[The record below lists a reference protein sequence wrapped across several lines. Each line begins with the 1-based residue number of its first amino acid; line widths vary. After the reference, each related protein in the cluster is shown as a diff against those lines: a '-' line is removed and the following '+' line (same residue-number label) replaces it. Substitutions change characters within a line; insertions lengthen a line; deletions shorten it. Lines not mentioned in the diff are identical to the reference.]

1 MKIDKNAPHKMRPL
15 NVTQECQTIRWQRGK
30 CAFKYILAFV
40 LLLITCQCISNAQEA
55 SLTGV
60 VADPSGAALGK
71 ASVTVTEQNTGFN
84 RKTQTTSSGQY
95 DLSGLPV
102 GHYTVRVS
110 QSGFEN
116 VERQGVELFIG
127 SVTRL
132 DFQLKVGQASDTVVV
147 TADAPLLDASTPEA
161 ATEITGQQYN
171 ELPLIQQGR
180 IRSPAAFIFLA
191 PGVQGNISTS
201 GLENTAATNQF
212 VVNGS
217 QMQVS
222 EFYLDGAEF
231 GQMRTVGSLN
241 ESAPPVDAVREFR
254 VTTTMLPAEYGHS
267 GPAAGLFSIRSGTNR
282 LHGSIYEYFRNN
294 YLDGQPWG
302 AVSQVYTRQNE
313 FGATIGG
320 PILIPRLYDG
330 RGKTFFFFSYGGSRK
345 SGADSIQ
352 NLRVPTPAEA
362 SGVFDPTTLFKIYDP
377 ATTVLNKAGTGF
389 VRTQFPNNTIPTN
402 RVDPVAANIVKLL
415 PTPNLPASAGTND
428 YQAFKGERLLDPD
441 AFTFKIDHQLTAS
454 QHLDGTFVHTHV
466 PRDKIGTGL
475 PGILSSDSHQLTA
488 GTTIRVSHNWEFG
501 PNRLNSLVFGF
512 NRFANTETPP
522 LGDFGLGG
530 LPSTALPF
538 FSFTQSY
545 PDIANNGHFADFEN
559 NYQIKDVFS
568 WTVRNHNLRFGGEIR
583 NIQFNDTGIDP
594 AFTTIKI
601 SDLETQ
607 NPASPSKTGDAFA
620 SFLLGQADSANTGA
634 PYEIGTRYKYAGIF
648 AQDDWKLTR
657 RLTLNIGM
665 RWEFQTFPTENQDHM
680 SILSLTTPNPGAG
693 NLPGA
698 LIFAGSGPGR
708 SGLHSFAPNDYSA
721 VGPRFGFAFE
731 ASQTTVLRG
740 GYGIYYSDTGQGTAV
755 GISSIGFS
763 EQATISSPD
772 SGLHPAFVLAGGFP
786 QIPSLQ
792 PVISPTLLN
801 PVGSTVQGA
810 SYLDNNAD
818 VMPRIQEW
826 TAGVQQSL
834 GKQWMAEL
842 NYIGS
847 HGTRLYD
854 PNFENINQVNPQYL
868 SLGSLLT
875 VPATSAQAKAAGIVV
890 PYVGFTG
897 TVAQALRPYPQYG
910 TLTSQAGK
918 QAYNI
923 FHSLQTALQKRYS
936 YGLTLGANYTWAK
949 NLGVSSPAAYAAAPD
964 NVLQNS
970 FNPKADYS
978 VLPIDVAQAVVL
990 HYIYELPVGE
1000 GKRWLNDNGFRSK
1013 LVGGWKLSGVHRYQS
1028 GYPIPI
1034 SAKNGLTIGNR
1045 VLRPN
1050 KVPGVDASTHVSAN
1064 SFTPLN
1070 GKRFL
1075 NPAAFTD
1082 PAPFSFGNAAPT
1094 YDDARNP
1101 SVYDEDLSV
1110 VKTTRLSEKVN
1121 WNLYLQGFNVLNRH
1135 RWTSI
1140 DGNIDDAGFGQGTV
1154 PSSPRFVQLGTRFE
1168 F

>member
-1 MKIDKNAPHKMRPL
+1 MQIFQLLSYPRSRPKS
-15 NVTQECQTIRWQRGK
+15 VG
-30 CAFKYILAFV
+30 
-40 LLLITCQCISNAQEA
+40 A
-55 SLTGV
+55 SLRRFMMITSLVFVFGIASTCRAQNAALNGV
-60 VADPSGAALGK
+60 IVDQSGAAIPGVSV
-71 ASVTVTEQNTGFN
+71 SVTEDSTGLH
-84 RKTQTTSSGQY
+84 REVRTGKTGAYSVPE
-95 DLSGLPV
+95 LPP
-102 GHYTVRVS
+102 GKYSLRAS
-110 QSGFEN
+110 QQGFETT
-116 VERQGVELFIG
+116 ERRGVELFVG
-127 SVTRL
+127 AVTRL
-132 DFQLKVGQASDTVVV
+132 DFRLKLGQASDTVVV
-147 TADAPLLDASTPEA
+147 TADAPLLDATTPEA
-161 ATEITGQQYN
+161 ATEITGQQFN
-171 ELPLIQQGR
+171 ELPLVQQGR

-191 PGVQGNISTS
+191 PGIQGNISTS
-201 GLENTAATNQF
+201 GLENTSATNQF

-222 EFYLDGAEF
+222 EFYLDGAAF

-267 GPAAGLFSIRSGTNR
+267 GPAAGLFSIRSGTNK

-302 AVSQVYTRQNE
+302 AISKVYTRQNE

-320 PILIPRLYDG
+320 PVRIPRLYDG
-330 RGKTFFFFSYGGSRK
+330 RDKTFFFFSYGGSRK

-352 NLRVPTPAEA
+352 NLRLPTLAEQQGNF
-362 SGVFDPTTLFKIYDP
+362 SSSSLFSIYDP
-377 ATTVLNKAGTGF
+377 STTTLNAAGTGYT
-389 VRTQFPNNTIPTN
+389 RTQFNYNGQTN
-402 RVDPVAANIVKLL
+402 VIDPARIDPIAANIVKLL
-415 PTPNLPASAGTND
+415 PTPNLPPSAGTND

-454 QHLDGTFVHTHV
+454 QHVDGTFVHTHI
-466 PRDKIGTGL
+466 PRDKVGTGL
-475 PGILSSDSHQLTA
+475 PGILSSDSYQLTA
-488 GTTIRVSHNWEFG
+488 GTTIRVSHDWALG
-501 PNRLNSLVFGF
+501 PNLLNALVLGF

-522 LGDFGLGG
+522 NGDFGLSG
-530 LPSTALPF
+530 LPSKALPYF
-538 FSFTQSY
+538 AFTQSY
-545 PDIANNGHFADFEN
+545 PDIANNGHFDDFEN
-559 NYQIKDVFS
+559 NYQIKNVFN
-568 WTVRNHNLRFGGEIR
+568 WGVRNHNLRFGGEIR
-583 NIQFNDTGIDP
+583 NIQFNDTAIDP
-594 AFTTIKI
+594 AFTTISI

-607 NPASPSKTGDAFA
+607 NPTSPSKTGDAFA
-620 SFLLGQADSANTGA
+620 SFLLGQVNSANAGA

-657 RLTLNIGM
+657 RLTVNVGM
-665 RWEFQTFPTENQDHM
+665 RWEFQTFPTENHDHM

-708 SGLHSFAPNDYSA
+708 SGLHSFAPNNYSA
-721 VGPRFGFAFE
+721 VGPRFGFAFQ
-731 ASQTTVLRG
+731 ATPTTVLRG

-755 GISSIGFS
+755 AISSVGFA
-763 EQATISSPD
+763 EQASISSPD
-772 SGLHPAFVLAGGFP
+772 SGLHPAFVLADGFP

-801 PVGSTVQGA
+801 PTGNTVQGA
-810 SYLDNNAD
+810 TYLDSNAD

-826 TAGVQQSL
+826 TAGIQQSL
-834 GKQWMAEL
+834 GKQWMLEAD
-842 NYIGS
+842 YIGN

-854 PNFENINQVNPQYL
+854 PNFQNINQVNPQYL
-868 SLGSLLT
+868 SLGSLLS
-875 VPATSAQAKAAGIVV
+875 VPATSAQAKAAGINI
-890 PYVGFTG
+890 PYPGFTG

-918 QAYNI
+918 HAYNI
-923 FHSLQTALQKRYS
+923 FHSLQAVVQKRYS
-936 YGLTLGANYTWAK
+936 YGLTMGANYTWSK

-970 FNPKADYS
+970 FNPKAEYS
-978 VLPIDVAQAVVL
+978 VLPIDVTNAVVL
-990 HYIYELPVGE
+990 HYIYELPFGE
-1000 GKRWLNDNGFRSK
+1000 GKRWLSEGAFRSK
-1013 LVGGWKLSGVHRYQS
+1013 LVGGWKLSGVQRYQS

-1034 SAKNGLTIGNR
+1034 VAKNGLTIGNR
-1045 VLRPN
+1045 ILRPN
-1050 KVPGVDASTHVSAN
+1050 KVAGVDASTHVSSN

-1082 PAPFSFGNAAPT
+1082 PAPSTFGNAAPT

-1101 SVYDEDLSV
+1101 PVYDEDLSV
-1110 VKTTRLSEKVN
+1110 VKTTRLGERVT
-1121 WNLYLQGFNVLNRH
+1121 WNLYLQAFNALNRH

-1154 PSSPRFVQLGTRFE
+1154 PSEPRFVQLGTRFE